1 MRARYSLIAIA
12 LLLAGCAP
20 EPLAAEPTPPGPAP
34 TATFSATAAPVT
46 ETFAMP
52 TLCSQILP
60 ASRVDAWLNEGIVLL
75 GGPDGKYGD
84 DYLAEPSP
92 EQELGGITCIWG
104 PSDSEN
110 SSVTISVAP
119 LGASTRAAVVKDL
132 AVNQGLNEEVSAAI
146 TLYWQ
151 HGDTELEPAI
161 LNVLRADSW
170 ISIIQTLGGTASFA
184 EAEDLADEVHT
195 LVYTAG

>member
-1 MRARYSLIAIA
+1 MRARYSLVAIA
-12 LLLAGCAP
+12 LVLVGCATDRT
-20 EPLAAEPTPPGPAP
+20 AETPTPTAHTP
-34 TATFSATAAPVT
+34 TASASAEAKPVA
-46 ETFAMP
+46 ETFTMP

-60 ASRVDAWLNEGIVLL
+60 TSRVDAWLGESIALL

-119 LGASTRAAVVKDL
+119 LGAGTRAAVVKDL
-132 AVNQGLNEEVSAAI
+132 AINQGLNEEVLTEV

-161 LNVLRADSW
+161 LNVLRPESW
-170 ISIIQTLGGTASFA
+170 ISVIQTLGGLPSFA
-184 EAEDLADEVHT
+184 EAEDLADEVHG
-195 LVYTAG
+195 LVYRPS